1 MKGRPTLLGAL
12 VVVLLVLAVLM
23 AGCGGPGE
31 KTSGSSEKAQ
41 RPYAPNIDP
50 ADFVSEIDNKY
61 FPLKPG
67 TTFVYEGKSAEG
79 TEHIEVTVTHETKQI
94 MGVPCIV
101 VRDRDRIDGKLAE
114 DTFDWYAQD
123 KEGNVWYF
131 GEDTKEYENGKVVST
146 EGSWEAGVDGARP
159 GIIMPADPKAGETYR
174 QEYYKGEAEDMAK
187 VLSLDESATVA
198 YGSLD
203 HLLMTKD
210 WNPLEP
216 AAGVSHKYYAP
227 GVGKVLEV
235 YVKGPSERLELV
247 DIKKASRAIRSA
259 VQADERHSV
268 GHPGSRSA
276 PTQTRRARGWR
287 VLANASPRPASTGEI
302 CLARGSSPTR
312 QPPWPTPSRRGRCR
326 RGTSP
331 KACGL
336 CRQPRLRTCG
346 RPRKNG
352 TRRRPCRRSPRRT
365 VRLAPGALG

>member
-1 MKGRPTLLGAL
+1 MKRRPTLLGAL
-12 VVVLLVLAVLM
+12 VGVLLVLAVST
-23 AGCGGPGE
+23 AGCAGGPGE
-31 KTSGSSEKAQ
+31 KTSGSSEKADK
-41 RPYAPNIDP
+41 PYAPNIDP

-94 MGVPCIV
+94 MGVNCIV

-131 GEDTKEYENGKVVST
+131 GEATKEYENGKVVST
-146 EGSWEAGVDGARP
+146 EGSWEAGVDGAKP

-247 DIKKASRAIRSA
+247 DIKKAS
-259 VQADERHSV
+259 
-268 GHPGSRSA
+268 
-276 PTQTRRARGWR
+276 
-287 VLANASPRPASTGEI
+287 
-302 CLARGSSPTR
+302 
-312 QPPWPTPSRRGRCR
+312 
-326 RGTSP
+326 
-331 KACGL
+331 
-336 CRQPRLRTCG
+336 
-346 RPRKNG
+346 
-352 TRRRPCRRSPRRT
+352 
-365 VRLAPGALG
+365 